1 MLTLR
6 GARAIAE
13 ADVLVVDRLV
23 DPGVLTHAR
32 TDAVVID
39 AGKRPERHH
48 LTQGEI
54 NATLVEHA
62 RRGAHVV
69 RVKGGDPFVYGRGM
83 EEAEACRV
91 AGIEVRVTPGITSA
105 LSAPMAAGVSVT
117 ERGVARTVAIATPAV
132 GAVGAVGAED
142 RLTDADIAA
151 LVGIDSVS
159 LLMGRAALGETVSR
173 FVDAGRAPDT
183 PVVVVQDATTS
194 SQRVL
199 RSTLAE
205 VAADADAAGLRAPV
219 VVTIGAVAVRAGDEV
234 GALGAASD
242 AIGPLAGRSVLVTRP
257 IVAGRRI
264 AGRLRALGAEVV
276 EAPLI
281 RIEYLDPE
289 VVDVQGGFGWA
300 VFTSLHAVRGFE
312 RYLDRFGLDAR
323 AMAGTRIA
331 AVGPRTAE
339 ALRGIGLRADF
350 VPAEHRA
357 AALVG
362 ELAGLWDARVGAG
375 ERVLFPCGTLALE
388 EVPAGLR
395 AAGAEVV
402 ELKVYDTLPMPT
414 LSATRRRIEMGV
426 DAIALYSPTAAR
438 ALAAEGLDLGGA
450 QIAAIGPTTAD
461 AARDAGL
468 RVDVVP
474 DVYADEG
481 MAEALVATIGSSRE
495 ASVEVS
501 R

>member
-32 TDAVVID
+32 ADAVVID
-39 AGKRPERHH
+39 AGKRPERHR

-62 RRGAHVV
+62 RRGTHVV

-83 EEAEACRV
+83 EEAEACRA

-117 ERGVARTVAIATPAV
+117 ERGIARTVAIATPAV
-132 GAVGAVGAED
+132 GAVGAED
-142 RLTDADIAA
+142 RLTDEDIAA

-242 AIGPLAGRSVLVTRP
+242 AIGPLAGRSV
-257 IVAGRRI
+257 
-264 AGRLRALGAEVV
+264 
-276 EAPLI
+276 
-281 RIEYLDPE
+281 
-289 VVDVQGGFGWA
+289 
-300 VFTSLHAVRGFE
+300 
-312 RYLDRFGLDAR
+312 
-323 AMAGTRIA
+323 
-331 AVGPRTAE
+331 
-339 ALRGIGLRADF
+339 
-350 VPAEHRA
+350 
-357 AALVG
+357 
-362 ELAGLWDARVGAG
+362 
-375 ERVLFPCGTLALE
+375 
-388 EVPAGLR
+388 
-395 AAGAEVV
+395 
-402 ELKVYDTLPMPT
+402 
-414 LSATRRRIEMGV
+414 
-426 DAIALYSPTAAR
+426 
-438 ALAAEGLDLGGA
+438 
-450 QIAAIGPTTAD
+450 
-461 AARDAGL
+461 
-468 RVDVVP
+468 
-474 DVYADEG
+474 
-481 MAEALVATIGSSRE
+481 
-495 ASVEVS
+495 
-501 R
+501 